1 MAQLDWLKARLAEHP
16 DPVNVI
22 LHHHANPLHTMVDQ
36 IRLENPEDF
45 AKILKTHGDIRQVI
59 AGHVH
64 YTSTVIWHGIPFNTL
79 AGSQYNVTVPLTS
92 SERKTDRLWGPAQ
105 LAVVLCEDIQTLA
118 HFENYLDGNAVLL

>member
-1 MAQLDWLKARLAEHP
+1 
-16 DPVNVI
+16 
-22 LHHHANPLHTMVDQ
+22 MVDQ